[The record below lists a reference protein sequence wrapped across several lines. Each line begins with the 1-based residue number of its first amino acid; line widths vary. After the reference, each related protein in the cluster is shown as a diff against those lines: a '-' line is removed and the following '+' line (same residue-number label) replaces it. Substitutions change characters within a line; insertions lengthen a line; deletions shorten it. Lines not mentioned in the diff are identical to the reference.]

1 MSISDETKRRR
12 DLEFAVSAVL
22 GAMDAYLGCNRPMPL
37 HVAKRHRDMLER
49 ALRASMKE
57 GQADGTRSNDG

>member
-12 DLEFAVSAVL
+12 DLELAVAAVL
-22 GAMDAYLGCNRPMPL
+22 GVMDAYLDVQEPIPL
-37 HVAKRHRDMLER
+37 HTVKMRRDMLDC
-49 ALRASMKE
+49 ALRASMNE

>member
-12 DLEFAVSAVL
+12 DLELAVAAVL
-22 GAMDAYLGCNRPMPL
+22 GAMDAYIVHQTPIPP
-37 HVAKRHRDMLER
+37 HVAKRYLDRLDH